1 MLSRFVGVGL
11 LVALMAGAVHAAAAP
26 RRTSLRGATAPA
38 AFVPGEL
45 VVRFKAGASAAAR
58 RTALNAENATVKMPL
73 LLPRA
78 ALVRLPAG
86 DSVAAAAR
94 ELERDPNVI
103 SAEPNHVYRL
113 SGVPNDL
120 RFTELWGLN
129 QPSDAD
135 VDAPEAW
142 ERTTGS
148 RNVIV
153 AVLDSGVDYTHP
165 DLADNVWVNDDPVD
179 GADNDG
185 NGFLDDTH
193 GWDFVASDHSP
204 LDENGHGTHV
214 AGTIGAEGNN
224 GIGVAGV
231 NWQVSLMAVRAASS
245 DGDLTSAAIA
255 NGIHYACANGAD
267 VVNGSFGGSSP
278 DATIAAEVTSAVCR
292 NTLFVFAAG
301 NSSQDLDFFGSYP
314 CKVHLPPV
322 SAPNVLCVAATGR
335 NDEFAPFSNHGT
347 TAVHLAAPGVDV
359 LSTWPGQEPVVPAED
374 FEGNSIPTRW
384 DPSIGSTW
392 AKTTESV
399 HTGSQSATDSPN
411 AAYQNDSDTTLTR
424 VGAIDLTGRTGC
436 DVDYWLQLAVEED
449 ADVLWLEGSADGVV
463 WSRIAGWTGTTAGK
477 FVELESPL
485 TRFEG
490 EAAFRF
496 RFRLVT
502 DEDTQDDGAH
512 IDDVTF
518 NCLKQGTEDYAVLS
532 GTSMATPHVS
542 GAAALLVAQNPAR
555 SVCELKEL
563 LFGSVD
569 QLPSLADRT
578 ISGGRLN
585 VAKALDAPAPQQQ
598 CAEPPPPPDIVLP
611 FDPTLESTSH
621 RIGVASRDRTVDV
634 RWAGAADRGSGVD
647 GFSYSW
653 DRGPQTIPD
662 TVKEAEETAS
672 AATSPALA
680 DGPWYFHLRT
690 RDNAGN
696 WSGGRHLGP
705 FVIAADVRRVRCTVP
720 RLAGRTVSAAR
731 RLLSGRHCALG
742 RISRRYSRVVRAGR
756 VMGQSRRAGTTGPR
770 GMRVAV
776 TVSRGRR

>member
-1 MLSRFVGVGL
+1 MLSRLVGIGL
-11 LVALMAGAVHAAAAP
+11 LVALVGGAVHAAAAP
-26 RRTSLRGATAPA
+26 RGTSLRRATAPA
-38 AFVPGEL
+38 DFMPGEL
-45 VVRFKAGASAAAR
+45 VVRFKPGVPTAAR
-58 RTALNAENATVKMPL
+58 RAALEAEDATVKAPL
-73 LLPRA
+73 LLPGA
-78 ALVRLPAG
+78 ALVRLSAG

-94 ELERDPNVI
+94 ELERDPNVL

-113 SGVPNDL
+113 SAVPNDP
-120 RFTELWGLN
+120 RFSELWGLN
-129 QPSDAD
+129 QASDAD
-135 VDAPEAW
+135 LDAPEAW
-142 ERTTGS
+142 DRSTGS

-153 AVLDSGVDYTHP
+153 AVIDSGVDYTHP
-165 DLADNVWVNDDPVD
+165 DLVDNIWVNDDPVD

-193 GWDFVASDHSP
+193 GWDFVGSDHSP

-224 GIGVAGV
+224 GIGVAGL

-245 DGDLTSAAIA
+245 EGDLTSAAIA
-255 NGIHYACANGAD
+255 NSIHYACANGAD
-267 VVNGSFGGSSP
+267 VVNGSFGGPSS
-278 DATIAAEVTSAVCR
+278 DATIAAEVVSAACR

-301 NSSQDLDFFGSYP
+301 NSSQDLDFFSSYP
-314 CKVHLPPV
+314 CELHLPPV
-322 SAPNVLCVAATGR
+322 SAPNVLCVAATGK
-335 NDEFAPFSNHGT
+335 NDEFAAFSNHGT

-359 LSTWPGQEPVVPAED
+359 LSTWPGEEPVVPAEG
-374 FEGNSIPTRW
+374 FEGDPIPARW
-384 DPSIGSTW
+384 LTAGTNGTW
-392 AKTTESV
+392 AKTTESE
-399 HTGSQSATDSPN
+399 HAGSQSATDSPN
-411 AAYQNDSDTTLTR
+411 APYQNDSDTTLTR

-436 DVDYWLQLAVEED
+436 DVDYWLQLDVEED

-532 GTSMATPHVS
+532 GTSMATPHVA

-563 LFGSVD
+563 LLGSVD

-585 VAKALDAPAPQQQ
+585 VAKALDAPAPQH

-621 RIGVASRDRTVDV
+621 QLGVASRDRTVDV

-653 DRGPQTIPD
+653 DRVAQTIPD
-662 TVKEAEETAS
+662 TVKDAEETAS

-680 DGPWYFHLRT
+680 DGRWYFHLRT

-696 WSGGRHLGP
+696 WSSGRHLGP

-720 RLAGRTVSAAR
+720 RLAGRTVPAAR

-742 RISRRYSRVVRAGR
+742 RISRKYSRVVRAGR